1 MFRLLQIACLFLY
14 SALTVSAQSRVI
26 DHRCTDITQIPE
38 SAIVQAKA
46 NLHIGYGNTSHGGQI
61 PTGMNGLIGFANA
74 GGKGLAL
81 PLDIF
86 QWNNGG
92 AGAALD
98 LEEGASY
105 ASGWLERDAGYWPT
119 WYNETREYLDDPSH
133 SDVNIIM
140 WSWCGQLSGKSEA
153 AVISEYLDPMVQLE
167 SDYPDVT
174 FVYMTGHADGTGLTG
189 NLHLRNQ
196 QIRNFCI
203 LNHKWLYDY
212 YDIECYNPDGDYFGD
227 KNVND
232 DCSYSGGNWA
242 VEWRSTHTE
251 NVDWYRCEA
260 AHTDVLNA
268 NQKAYAA
275 WWLFARLAGWT
286 GSTSVDAGSAGPEG
300 FALEANY
307 PNPFNPSTTIRYCLD
322 RSISID
328 LSVYDMRGRQVRRL
342 LSGIVPTGV
351 TETQWDGR
359 DRDGIDMPSG
369 VYLLRLCSGRTVRT
383 QKMTLL
389 R

>member
-1 MFRLLQIACLFLY
+1 MFRFLLIFCLFLC
-14 SALTVSAQSRVI
+14 SSQTVSAQSRII
-26 DHRCTDITQIPE
+26 DHSCTDITQLPE
-38 SAIVQAKA
+38 SAILQAKA
-46 NLHIGYGNTSHGGQI
+46 HLHIGYGNTSHGGQI
-61 PTGMNGLIGFANA
+61 PTGMNGLIAFANA

-81 PLDIF
+81 PMNIF

-92 AGAALD
+92 TGGALD
-98 LEEGASY
+98 LEEGSSY

-119 WYNETREYLDDPSH
+119 WYDETREYLDDPSH

-153 AVISEYLDPMVQLE
+153 AVISEYLSPMVQLE

-203 LNHKWLYDY
+203 ANDKWLYDY
-212 YDIECYNPDGDYFGD
+212 YDIECYDPDGSYFGD

-242 VEWRSTHTE
+242 VEWRAAHTE
-251 NVDWYRCEA
+251 NVDWYNCTA

-275 WWLFARLAGWT
+275 WWLFARLAGWQ
-286 GSTSVDAGSAGPEG
+286 GNTSVDAGSTGPEG
-300 FALEANY
+300 FVLHANY
-307 PNPFNPSTTIRYCLD
+307 PNPFNPSTTIHFHLD
-322 RSISID
+322 RSYSIG
-328 LSVYDMRGRQVRRL
+328 LFVYDMRGRQVRQL
-342 LSGIVPTGV
+342 QSGRVQAGV

-359 DRDGIDMPSG
+359 DDAGRQVSSGI
-369 VYLLRLCSGRTVRT
+369 YLLQLRCGQTVRT